1 MDPTIRN
8 EFKQKFME
16 LAEDFNLGNIA
27 VNTFIRQLDSK
38 T

>member
-1 MDPTIRN
+1 
-8 EFKQKFME
+8 ME